1 MKVIVLNRKRLGVT
15 IIIIGLMLILFGLE
29 KNFDGRL
36 KYVALM
42 QSNINSL
49 KLYEGLD
56 KTFSYKLPSQWT
68 TKEEKYEGNEVIYHN
83 SFLSEDA
90 VIHGMVQVW
99 NINEDLKTFLDKS
112 KALSEKYTAA
122 QNYKANPITINKHE
136 GYLVTYTT
144 KTQGENVY
152 RAYEYFIKDKNKFV
166 RFSFFVR
173 EENFKEN
180 MPIIFKTIVE
190 TSNLKES

>member
-49 KLYEGLD
+49 KQYEGLD
-56 KTFSYKLPSQWT
+56 KTFNYKLPSQWT
-68 TKEEKYEGNEVIYHN
+68 TKEEKYEGNEVIYN
-83 SFLSEDA
+83 NTFLSEDA

-99 NINEDLKTFLDKS
+99 NINEELKTFLDKS
-112 KALSEKYTAA
+112 KVLSEKYTSNE
-122 QNYKANPITINKHE
+122 NYKASPITINKHE
-136 GYLVTYTT
+136 GYLVTYTSKT
-144 KTQGENVY
+144 KSGNVY
-152 RAYEYFIKDKNKFV
+152 KAYEYFIKDKNKFM

-173 EENFKEN
+173 DENFKES
-180 MPIIFKTIVE
+180 MPTIFKTIVE
-190 TSNLKES
+190 TFNIKE

>member
-1 MKVIVLNRKRLGVT
+1 MKVIVINRKRLGVT
-15 IIIIGLMLILFGLE
+15 IIIIGLMFVLFGLE
-29 KNFDGRL
+29 KKFDGRL

-42 QSNINSL
+42 QNNINSL
-49 KLYEGLD
+49 KVYEGLNR
-56 KTFSYKLPSQWT
+56 TFSYKLPSQWT

-90 VIHGMVQVW
+90 ITHGMVQVW
-99 NINEDLKTFLDKS
+99 NIKEDLKTFLDKS
-112 KALSEKYTAA
+112 KMLNEQYSSTK
-122 QNYKANPITINKHE
+122 NYNINPITINKHE

-144 KTQGENVY
+144 KTESGSVY
-152 RAYEYFIKDKNKFV
+152 KAYEYFIENKNKFI

-180 MPIIFKTIVE
+180 MPTIFKTIVE
-190 TSNLKES
+190 TFNLKE